1 MNPDAI
7 AQIYASDIVS
17 GFDIHKPEYLNVLF
31 SRYGDQGASFFQLLR
46 SMGFEKPVAADVY
59 GHFEENHIHEIV
71 HSREIVAQPA
81 QGDPITFILDT
92 DDLDANNNFY
102 LRLWDTLLF
111 PNEVVGSV
119 VEIDTTVHGTPAA
132 PWITVEPSEE
142 HDRFPALTAG
152 EELVINSNAFAEGS
166 GQPEGAVSGTWEYS
180 NYAQIIKETIGYT
193 GTEMVNQTWFDVTSK
208 GQSIPAF
215 YFKGQIDIDYRMA
228 LRIDGAL
235 LWNKP
240 TTNAAIVDNSDA
252 GGGRAI
258 KTTEG
263 AIPYT
268 RRVGNEQSYTSGAF
282 DVDEFNEMDNT
293 LDREFAGN
301 YILGLLG
308 ISLHQDIEDS
318 LKDYFANTNIQFAKQ
333 ATNDVLFNKNEALSA
348 SVNFIYLTKSERTF
362 LLKRMGVF
370 NNKKLYGATGY
381 NAPKMGLWMPIN
393 RGKDPV
399 SGNMVDSIGTR
410 YRALGK
416 YSRRMEVW
424 QVGGAGEGL
433 KVTEFDKRNTYQ
445 RCHVG
450 AHFRGG
456 NQFILMED

>member
-17 GFDIHKPEYLNVLF
+17 GFDIHKPEYLNSLF
-31 SRYGDQGASFFQLLR
+31 SRYGDQGASFFQLIR
-46 SMGFEKPVAADVY
+46 SMGFEKPVAADTY

-71 HSREIVAQPA
+71 HSRDIEAQPA
-81 QGDPITFILDT
+81 QGDPIVFDLDT
-92 DDLDANNNFY
+92 TDLDANNNFY
-102 LRLWDTLLF
+102 LRKFDQLLF
-111 PNEVVGSV
+111 PNEVTGIV
-119 VEIDTTVHGTPAA
+119 VDIDTTDPLIPSV
-132 PWITVEPSEE
+132 TVEPNEST
-142 HDRFPALTAG
+142 DRFPALTAG
-152 EELVINSNAFAEGS
+152 EELVIMSNAFSEGS

-180 NYAQIIKETIGYT
+180 NTAQIIKETIGYT
-193 GTEMVNQTWFDVTSK
+193 GTEMVNQTWFDVTTK

-235 LWNKP
+235 LWGKQ
-240 TTNAAIVDNSDA
+240 TTNTTGVIDDDNENKV
-252 GGGRAI
+252 I

-263 AIPYT
+263 LVPYI
-268 RRVGNEQSYTSGAF
+268 RRVGNEQTYTAGAF
-282 DVDEFNEMDNT
+282 DVPEFDEMDNT

-308 ISLHQDIEDS
+308 ITLHQEIENA
-318 LKDYFANTNIQFAKQ
+318 LKDYLENTNVSLARQ
-333 ATNDVLFNKNEALSA
+333 ASNDVLFKNNEALSV
-348 SVNFIYLTKSERTF
+348 SVNFTYLTKSERTF
-362 LLKRMGVF
+362 LFKRLGTL
-370 NNKKLYGATGY
+370 NNRKLYGATGY
-381 NAPKMGLWMPIN
+381 NGPTMGIFMPIN
-393 RGKDPV
+393 KRKDPV
-399 SGNMVDSIGTR
+399 SGNMVDSMGTR

-456 NQFILMED
+456 NQMLILETA